1 VITSNER
8 SLACVLYDL
17 ARHPHGQ
24 LVRRWNWKSAVLSS
38 LFRSSLFFVANLSAG
53 PDAAQ
58 AAFLTEL
65 AYRGVTAGFYGALT
79 QAFRDARPAW
89 AGMVAAMIL
98 LPGVSHLLEFIVH
111 WFRGTPN
118 LTESVALS
126 VAFTAL
132 STSFNLFAMRRGAL
146 IVGGDSSSLLRD
158 LRRMPAL
165 MCSFAGAMVRFG
177 RAPRSAS
184 VEPRPA
190 DDQRAAGT
198 FDALDQTA
206 VRLAARRIH
215 DESDSFARL

>member
-17 ARHPHGQ
+17 ARHPHEQ

-38 LFRSSLFFVANLSAG
+38 LFRSSLFFAANLSAG

-98 LPGVSHLLEFIVH
+98 LPGVSHLLEFVIH

-118 LTESVALS
+118 LTESLALS

-146 IVGGDSSSLLRD
+146 TVGGGSSPLLRD
-158 LRRMPAL
+158 LRQMPVLLCA
-165 MCSFAGAMVRFG
+165 FAVAVVTPLSG
-177 RAPRSAS
+177 R
-184 VEPRPA
+184 
-190 DDQRAAGT
+190 RATDG
-198 FDALDQTA
+198 
-206 VRLAARRIH
+206 
-215 DESDSFARL
+215 

>member
-1 VITSNER
+1 VDSVITSNER

-17 ARHPHGQ
+17 ARHPHEQ

-58 AAFLTEL
+58 AAFVTEL

-98 LPGVSHLLEFIVH
+98 LPGVSHLLEFVIH

-118 LTESVALS
+118 LTESLVLS
-126 VAFTAL
+126 VALTAL

-146 IVGGDSSSLLRD
+146 TVGGGSSPLLRD
-158 LRRMPAL
+158 LRQLPMLLCA
-165 MCSFAGAMVRFG
+165 FAVAVVTPLSG
-177 RAPRSAS
+177 R
-184 VEPRPA
+184 
-190 DDQRAAGT
+190 RATDG
-198 FDALDQTA
+198 
-206 VRLAARRIH
+206 
-215 DESDSFARL
+215 

>member
-1 VITSNER
+1 MPLAARLKARSTGGSVITTKER

-17 ARHPHGQ
+17 TRHPHEQ

-38 LFRSSLFFVANLSAG
+38 LFRSSLFFVANVSAG
-53 PDAAQ
+53 TEAAQ

-89 AGMVAAMIL
+89 AGMLAAMIL
-98 LPGVSHLLEFIVH
+98 LPGVSHLLEFVVH

-118 LTESVALS
+118 LTQSLVLS

-146 IVGGDSSSLLRD
+146 TVGGDSSPLLRD
-158 LRRMPAL
+158 LRQMPVLLWA
-165 MCSFAGAMVRFG
+165 FAAAVVTPLSG
-177 RAPRSAS
+177 R
-184 VEPRPA
+184 
-190 DDQRAAGT
+190 RATGG
-198 FDALDQTA
+198 
-206 VRLAARRIH
+206 
-215 DESDSFARL
+215 